1 MYNQAVIKKA
11 PMKSSICG
19 NLYFHRKGLNHLKTD
34 WQHLAKQQAEKLPET
49 EIQLLDTGELPQGA
63 SQGKE
68 DF

>member
-19 NLYFHRKGLNHLKTD
+19 NLYFHRKGLNHEVR
-34 WQHLAKQQAEKLPET
+34 QHLAKQQAEKLPET
-49 EIQLLDTGELPQGA
+49 EIQLLDTGELPRGA